1 MNRQI
6 GTKQLVSRKWNF
18 NIREHK
24 FQDKKY
30 FQRIKV
36 IFQMTRGTNYQVNN
50 YQC

>member
-6 GTKQLVSRKWNF
+6 YTMQLVSKKWNF
-18 NIREHK
+18 SIREHK

-30 FQRIKV
+30 FQRIKA
-36 IFQMTRGTNYQVNN
+36 IFQMTTGANHQVNN